1 MNMMPTSDETDNI
14 VDVEPLLLQGEKVLI
29 FTQFKL
35 VLDIM
40 ENYLKLRQHEYLRLD
55 GSTPVSER

>member
-1 MNMMPTSDETDNI
+1 MNTMPRSDETHNI
-14 VDVEPLLLQGEKVLI
+14 FDVKPLLLQGEKVLI

>member
-1 MNMMPTSDETDNI
+1 MNPMPRSDEADNI
-14 VDVEPLLLQGEKVLI
+14 VDVKPPLFQGEKVLI

>member
-1 MNMMPTSDETDNI
+1 MPRSDETDSI
-14 VDVEPLLLQGEKVLI
+14 VDFKPPLLQGEKVLI

>member
-1 MNMMPTSDETDNI
+1 MNPMPRSDEADNI
-14 VDVEPLLLQGEKVLI
+14 VDVRPLLLQGEKVLI

>member
-1 MNMMPTSDETDNI
+1 MNTMPRSDETHNI
-14 VDVEPLLLQGEKVLI
+14 ADVRPLLLQGEKVLI